1 MLSSVKDATIKE
13 SILLVNFAVQI
24 FKHSHNAAWR
34 FTWKTRLA
42 IKIIVEFLTSIQVSR
57 IAARQIQ
64 CADRRVSRFNSVNID
79 WKRRLTYFSVKSQ
92 QTRL

>member
-34 FTWKTRLA
+34 FIWKTRLA
-42 IKIIVEFLTSIQVSR
+42 IKIIVEFLTSIQVSFP
-57 IAARQIQ
+57 IAARHIQ

-79 WKRRLTYFSVKSQ
+79 
-92 QTRL
+92 